1 MIGDVAMVN
10 LEERV
15 ILLEQQVSA
24 MKDLLSKIVET
35 YDPDIDQT
43 QIGLQQTS
51 KNNLPKSVGDV

>member
-1 MIGDVAMVN
+1 MSN

-24 MKDLLSKIVET
+24 IRDLLSKIIET
-35 YDPDIDQT
+35 YNPNIDQMHI
-43 QIGLQQTS
+43 QSDLQHTS